1 MTVSPK
7 ARGAEGVDQAPA
19 ARGLPPGLRAGL
31 VGLGA
36 GTSLLLEGFALGGEG
51 AQVVACHEG
60 VALVREVR
68 ARPASSC
75 ESQPLSQV
83 GISECSNR
91 KAWYKSERI
100 SVA

>member
-1 MTVSPK
+1 MRHHSLVEAK
-7 ARGAEGVDQAPA
+7 AHEERLA
-19 ARGLPPGLRAGL
+19 L
-31 VGLGA
+31 LGA

>member
-36 GTSLLLEGFALGGEG
+36 GTSLRPGRQLNV
-51 AQVVACHEG
+51 AQCRVGYGLSIAACPCT
-60 VALVREVR
+60 VPV
-68 ARPASSC
+68 
-75 ESQPLSQV
+75 LSLY
-83 GISECSNR
+83 CR
-91 KAWYKSERI
+91 RI
-100 SVA
+100 SLPFTAVLLPRVEQQAAGATRSDFF